1 MQTNLFT
8 KLKQLLTRILEQRQ
22 ELLDLRKQRTH
33 NPLRVL
39 GPIGGWHAEM
49 AVRESISAVR
59 FRFLQFER
67 RKKLVD
73 EVPEQRVER
82 EVSLTQQQERVPSI
96 GNEFVFKLKLA
107 KVP

>member
-39 GPIGGWHAEM
+39 GRIGRHAEM
-49 AVRESISAVR
+49 PIRQSISAVR
-59 FRFLQFER
+59 FRFLQFVR
-67 RKKLVD
+67 REKVVH

-82 EVSLTQQQERVPSI
+82 EISLTQQQERVPSI